1 MLLTADAAL
10 VGEAGTGLGGWLAP
24 AAEEGQPGTGRG
36 PLPPGTRRVAVA
48 REGVASG
55 AAAAAAAAAACTGR
69 G

>member
-36 PLPPGTRRVAVA
+36 PLPPGTRQAAVA
-48 REGVASG
+48 REGVVTDWLVPVYFHAVLG
-55 AAAAAAAAAACTGR
+55 G
-69 G
+69 